1 MTKNIPRNGTI
12 AALDVGTT
20 KVACFIAKMGAK
32 DDSPNEFQ
40 VVGVGHH
47 RSRGMRGGQVTN
59 LDEAEA
65 SVRAAVDAAEQM
77 ANERIDKVSVNMSC
91 GGPQSTRVDVE
102 MAVSGH
108 QIRDT
113 DVRRVID
120 HGSSQ
125 YDPHDRE
132 LIHCIPTGYSID
144 GSNGIIDPRGMF
156 GGKLGVNIHLV
167 TAAVGPSRNLG
178 SVIERCDLDVAER
191 VVSSYASGVA
201 CLVEDEK
208 ELGCTVIDMG
218 GGTTSIAV
226 FAEGHVAFVETIP
239 VGGQHITGDIA
250 KGLSTPVAKAERLKT
265 VHGSVLQAPANARDL
280 IKVPLVGEDDETSAN
295 EVPKSMLVQII
306 QARVEETLEL
316 VRSHLDVS
324 GFGKSAGRRVVL
336 TGGASQLEGLR
347 DLAELVLDKQVRL
360 ARPKMIRGLPESVSG
375 PAFSTAAGL
384 LRYGLR
390 EHVTRPDYAVM
401 HAAKNKKTFGRL
413 GQWLKENF

>member
-1 MTKNIPRNGTI
+1 MTKHIPRNGTI
-12 AALDVGTT
+12 TALDVGTT
-20 KVACFIAKMGAK
+20 KVACFIAKMGRE
-32 DDSPNEFQ
+32 DSFQ

-47 RSRGMRGGQVTN
+47 RSRGMRCGQIIN

-65 SVRAAVDAAEQM
+65 SVRATVETAEQM
-77 ANERIDKVSVNMSC
+77 ANERINKVFVNMSC

-102 MAVSGH
+102 LAVAGH
-108 QIRDT
+108 QIRDA
-113 DVRRVID
+113 DVRRVLD

-125 YDPHDRE
+125 YDPNDRK

-144 GSNGIIDPRGMF
+144 GSNGIIDPRGMY
-156 GGKLGVNIHLV
+156 GDKLGVNIHLV

-178 SVIERCDLDVAER
+178 TVIERCDLDIAER
-191 VVSSYASGVA
+191 VVSPYASGVA

-208 ELGCTVIDMG
+208 DLGCTVIDMG

-226 FAEGHVAFVETIP
+226 FTEGHVVFVETIP
-239 VGGQHITGDIA
+239 VGGQHITSDIA

-316 VRSHLDVS
+316 VRSHLEVS

-360 ARPKMIRGLPESVSG
+360 GRPKMIRGLPESVSS
-375 PAFSTAAGL
+375 PAFATAGGL
-384 LRYGLR
+384 LRYGLQ
-390 EHVTRPDYAVM
+390 EHVTRPDYAAM
-401 HAAKNKKTFGRL
+401 QAAKNKNSLAALASG
-413 GQWLKENF
+413 